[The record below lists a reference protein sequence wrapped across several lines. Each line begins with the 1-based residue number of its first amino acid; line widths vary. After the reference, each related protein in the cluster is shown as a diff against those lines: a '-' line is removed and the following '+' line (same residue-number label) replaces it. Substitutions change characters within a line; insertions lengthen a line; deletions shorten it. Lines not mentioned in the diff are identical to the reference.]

1 MWLSGFRK
9 KFWAFLIFRFTRMFY
24 RIKWESRENLEVFK
38 RHLQDGS
45 AIIVFNHIS
54 LDDTLILLIILYF
67 ELGTQIKRI
76 FIPASLRHW
85 KELGLGTL
93 MRLSL
98 LFGLE
103 PFPILQ
109 NYERGSVLPKGTF
122 ERDRLLLDT
131 ALSVLAKPGA
141 IILFA
146 PEGTRASGK
155 LLVFQRGIG
164 ILTKLV
170 ARGGSNTWILPVG
183 IEIKGRVSRE
193 INPGKKFIVHFGRL
207 FSVAQIVAQINEDS
221 KAQKTS
227 LPVIIQARVAEL
239 LPPEYTRAA

>member
-1 MWLSGFRK
+1 MWLRNFWK
-9 KFWAFLIFRFTRMFY
+9 KFWAFLIFRFLRLFY
-24 RIKWESRENLEVFK
+24 KIKWEGRENLETLK
-38 RHLQDGS
+38 KHLQDGS

-67 ELGTQIKRI
+67 ELGRQIKRI

-122 ERDRLLLDT
+122 GRDRLFLDT
-131 ALSVLAKPGA
+131 ALSILANPGA

-146 PEGTRASGK
+146 PEGTRARGK
-155 LLVFQRGIG
+155 LLVFQKGIG
-164 ILTKLV
+164 ILIKLV
-170 ARGGSNTWILPVG
+170 AKEGFNTWILPVG
-183 IEIKGRVSRE
+183 IEVEGGANRK
-193 INPGKKFIVHFGRL
+193 INPGKKFIVRL
-207 FSVAQIVAQINEDS
+207 GKLFFAEQILAQINESS
-221 KAQKTS
+221 KPQNNIAITIREK
-227 LPVIIQARVAEL
+227 VAEL
-239 LPPEYTRAA
+239 LSPEYTRAT